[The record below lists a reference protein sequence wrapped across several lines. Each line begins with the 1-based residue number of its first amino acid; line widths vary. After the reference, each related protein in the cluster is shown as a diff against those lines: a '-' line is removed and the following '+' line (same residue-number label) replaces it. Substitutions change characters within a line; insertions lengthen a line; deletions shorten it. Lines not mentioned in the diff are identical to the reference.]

1 MLKATLGVMRDFPRL
16 QEISGV
22 LVRLGLG
29 DFVRRLGLTGA
40 VGRAGQLL
48 GRPAPEVEKLEP
60 AQRIRLAL
68 QELGPTFV
76 KLGQLMATRV
86 DLFPPEWTAEFERLH
101 SDVAPVPFEELLPEL
116 VKALGRSPFEVF
128 RDLDTTP
135 HASAS
140 IAQVH
145 LAKLQDGTPVVL
157 KIRRPG
163 IRPKIMADLR
173 LLAHFASMVE
183 SEIPEARRYQPVQI
197 AQQISRSLEREMDLA
212 MEARNIERFHADFA
226 GDPYV
231 VIPRVFLELTS
242 ESLNVQEHIVG
253 IAGSDGAAINAA
265 GLDRRLLAARGAEA
279 ILKMIL
285 IDGFFH
291 ADPHPGNVIY
301 LPGNRLAM
309 IDFGMVGRLSPM
321 RRDQVIDL
329 LYGIARMDQAP
340 IIDVLIDWAGD
351 EMVDEAA
358 LAGDVSELLA
368 EYQGVPLKDIRIGVM
383 LRQFTGI
390 IRDHHIVM
398 PSDLT
403 LLFKAL
409 ITMEG
414 LARQYDPDFHIV
426 DHLEPLLKRVLTE
439 RYQPRALL
447 ARGRSAMTQAFD
459 AVGSVPRDIARLIR
473 EARRGKLRV
482 DVDVKRLER
491 VSRHLDATVDRLTM
505 GILTASLVIGSA
517 IVMNVPEGP
526 DVFGIPVLAVI
537 GFAGYTVAFLNSA
550 WIIFGIWRESKRE

>member
-1 MLKATLGVMRDFPRL
+1 
-16 QEISGV
+16 
-22 LVRLGLG
+22 
-29 DFVRRLGLTGA
+29 
-40 VGRAGQLL
+40 
-48 GRPAPEVEKLEP
+48 
-60 AQRIRLAL
+60 
-68 QELGPTFV
+68 
-76 KLGQLMATRV
+76 
-86 DLFPPEWTAEFERLH
+86 
-101 SDVAPVPFEELLPEL
+101 
-116 VKALGRSPFEVF
+116 
-128 RDLDTTP
+128 
-135 HASAS
+135 
-140 IAQVH
+140 
-145 LAKLQDGTPVVL
+145 
-157 KIRRPG
+157 
-163 IRPKIMADLR
+163 
-173 LLAHFASMVE
+173 
-183 SEIPEARRYQPVQI
+183 
-197 AQQISRSLEREMDLA
+197 
-212 MEARNIERFHADFA
+212 
-226 GDPYV
+226 
-231 VIPRVFLELTS
+231 
-242 ESLNVQEHIVG
+242 VQEHIVG

-351 EMVDEAA
+351 AMVDEAA
-358 LAGDVSELLA
+358 LAGDVSELLS

-537 GFAGYTVAFLNSA
+537 GFAGYTVAFVNSA

>member
-1 MLKATLGVMRDFPRL
+1 MLKATLGVMRDLPRL
-16 QEISGV
+16 QEITGV
-22 LVRLGLG
+22 LVRHGLG
-29 DFVRRLGLTGA
+29 DFVRRLGLAGV
-40 VGRAGQLL
+40 VGRAGQVF
-48 GRPAPEVEKLEP
+48 GRPPPDVEQLEP

-86 DLFPPEWTAEFERLH
+86 DLFPPEWTAEFEKLH
-101 SDVAPVPFEELLPEL
+101 ADVAPVPFEKLLPEL
-116 VKALGRSPFEVF
+116 MKALGASPFTVF

-135 HASAS
+135 IASAS

-163 IRPKIMADLR
+163 IRAKIMADLR
-173 LLAHFASMVE
+173 LLFHFASIVE
-183 SEIPEARRYQPVQI
+183 SEMPEARRYRPAQI
-197 AQQISRSLEREMDLA
+197 ATQIARSLERELDLA
-212 MEARNIERFHADFA
+212 MEARNIERFYIDFA

-231 VIPRVFLELTS
+231 VIPRVFQEYTS

-253 IAGSDGAAINAA
+253 IPGTDQAAIDAA
-265 GLDRRLLAARGAEA
+265 GLDRKLLAARGAEA

-285 IDGFFH
+285 VDGFFH

-301 LPGNRLAM
+301 LPGNRLVM
-309 IDFGMVGRLSPM
+309 IDFGMVGRLSKM

-329 LYGIARMDQAP
+329 LYGIAHMNQEP
-340 IIDVLIDWAGD
+340 MIDVLMDWAGD
-351 EMVDEAA
+351 AVVDESA
-358 LAGDVSELLA
+358 LAGDVSELMA
-368 EYQGVPLKDIRIGVM
+368 EYQGVPLKDIRIGTL
-383 LRQFTGI
+383 LRQFTEI
-390 IRDHHIVM
+390 IRDHSIVM

-414 LARQYDPDFHIV
+414 LARQYDPEFHIV
-426 DHLEPLLKRVLTE
+426 DHMEPLLRRVLTE
-439 RYQPRALL
+439 RYRPAALL
-447 ARGRSAMTQAFD
+447 ERGRAVMSEAID
-459 AVGSVPRDIARLIR
+459 AVGSVPRDIARLVR

-505 GILTASLVIGSA
+505 GILTASLVIGSS
-517 IVMNVPEGP
+517 IVMNVREGP
-526 DVFGIPVLAVI
+526 EVFGVPVLTVI
-537 GFAGYTVAFLNSA
+537 GFAGYLVAFLNSA
-550 WIIFGIWRESKRE
+550 WIIFGIWRETKRE